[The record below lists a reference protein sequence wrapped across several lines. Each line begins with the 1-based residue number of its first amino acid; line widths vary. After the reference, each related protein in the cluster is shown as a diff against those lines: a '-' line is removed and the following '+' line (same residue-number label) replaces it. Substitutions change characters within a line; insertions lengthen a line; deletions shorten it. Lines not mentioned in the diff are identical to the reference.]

1 MTFVLLHKLCEKI
14 SSNKSTLSPALISV
28 DSFKVVLNSG
38 SRTEN
43 GALQR
48 DKHFGKV
55 WFSLKTATEILM
67 LLVTF
72 PPTMRGATISFGSA
86 FCPLL
91 LHL

>member
-1 MTFVLLHKLCEKI
+1 MTFTEYLCNKI

-55 WFSLKTATEILM
+55 WFSLKTATEILI